1 MQPLVSI
8 CCVTY
13 NHSPF
18 IRQCLEGFLS
28 QKTTFPIEILIHDD
42 ASTDGTDDII
52 REFVDNCPE
61 LIFPIY
67 EDQNQYSQGV
77 NVDFLNYNR
86 ARGKYIAYCEGD
98 DYWTDPLKL
107 QKQVDFMEAHPE
119 YSVCFHDYSILAE
132 GTKTLSSSKYTSG
145 SSVDGGDMDVNFT
158 MVLHSSSYGGKPL
171 TMMFRK
177 SMYSLKWAEH
187 YKYYR
192 DTHEIYH
199 LLHVGL
205 GRYLDFNGAVY
216 RIHGGGLHSSMS
228 SEQNLITVR
237 ESILELYLQNKR
249 DQELKLNLVDILLWN
264 YNAYTKLKVK
274 QHSFHLYIY
283 VCQIPSVIC
292 LVYYR
297 IIKQKLKLLVS

>member
-13 NHSPF
+13 NHAPF
-18 IRQCLEGFLS
+18 IRKCLNGFLMQETS
-28 QKTTFPIEILIHDD
+28 FSVEILIHDD
-42 ASTDGTDDII
+42 ASTDGTDGII
-52 REFVDNCPE
+52 REYADKYPE
-61 LIFPIY
+61 KIFPLF
-67 EDQNQYSQGV
+67 EEQNQYSQGV
-77 NVDFLNYNR
+77 KVDFFNYNR

-107 QKQVDFMEAHPE
+107 QKQVDFLESHSD
-119 YSVCFHDYSILAE
+119 YSVCFHNYSSYDTEANVIVSPNN
-132 GTKTLSSSKYTSG
+132 TSDSS
-145 SSVDGGDMDVNFT
+145 DNGGDTDVSFT
-158 MVLHSSSYGGKPL
+158 MVVSSSGNGGKPL
-171 TMMFRK
+171 TMMFRR
-177 SMYSLKWAEH
+177 SMYNSKWAEQ
-187 YKYYR
+187 YKYFR

-199 LLHVGL
+199 LLRVGL

-216 RIHGGGLHSSMS
+216 RIHGGGIHSSMS